1 MPSTTLNGHIALVT
15 GAARGIGAAIAHR
28 LAADGAS
35 VIVNYSTSAK
45 PAEETVDAIKKAGG
59 KAIAIQA
66 NVSDEA
72 SVSKLF
78 DAAEKAFGP
87 VTTLVNNA
95 GVYGECIVER
105 DNTANFEKIFHANV
119 LGPLLTTAEFARRFK
134 AKSGRI
140 VNISSGAARAAL
152 IGGGVYCASKA
163 AVEGLTRVHALEL
176 GPKGITVNAIAPGV
190 TETEML
196 KNGLPEEVKE
206 HMIGNTTLGRL
217 GQPSD
222 IADAVAFICSDD
234 ARWVTGQYLD
244 VSGGLRV

>member
-1 MPSTTLNGHIALVT
+1 MADKRLNGHVALVT

-28 LAADGAS
+28 LASDGAS

-45 PAEETVDAIKKAGG
+45 PAEETVAAIMKAGG

-72 SVSKLF
+72 AVAKLF
-78 DAAEKAFGP
+78 DAAEKAFSS

-95 GVYGECIVER
+95 GVYEERVVEKE
-105 DNTANFEKIFHANV
+105 DTAHFDKIFHANV

-134 AKSGRI
+134 GKAGRV
-140 VNISSGAARAAL
+140 VNISSGGARSAL
-152 IGGGVYCASKA
+152 NGGGVYCASKA

-176 GPKGITVNAIAPGV
+176 GPKGITVNSIAPGV
-190 TETEML
+190 TETEMM
-196 KNGLPEEVKE
+196 KHGLPEEVKK
-206 HMIGNTTLGRL
+206 HMIGNTILGRL
-217 GQPSD
+217 GQPAD
-222 IADAVAFICSDD
+222 IADAVAFVCSDD
-234 ARWVTGQYLD
+234 ARWVTGQFLD